1 MADPAPRDRAELDSV
16 PVSKEAG
23 VTESFEL
30 YMRAEEI
37 YVAAAVSLK
46 NPLDYPHFQLH
57 QLGMTGEEALM
68 NMAGAQPVP

>member
-1 MADPAPRDRAELDSV
+1 MADPAPRDRAELDAV

-23 VTESFEL
+23 VTELFEL

-46 NPLDYPHFQLH
+46 NPQTTRTSNS
-57 QLGMTGEEALM
+57 GMTAKM
-68 NMAGAQPVP
+68 R

>member
-37 YVAAAVSLK
+37 YVAAGNRA
-46 NPLDYPHFQLH
+46 LDF
-57 QLGMTGEEALM
+57 
-68 NMAGAQPVP
+68 V